1 MVIETLQPLATQ
13 EAGAEREARRAES
26 ALRSHFTVL
35 PLRQQ
40 RVLALHY
47 VAGLS
52 GSEIGQWL
60 TDEPGSIQDDL
71 RAAVDFLRRRLTGE
85 SGLAVERCLAPEI
98 FSRVICGHV
107 QAPPGLLERVLE
119 RIEAYERERRAREWA
134 GLPPW
139 TRWSR
144 KLHAALFR
152 NSVL

>member
-1 MVIETLQPLATQ
+1 MVIETLQPLAMQ
-13 EAGAEREARRAES
+13 EAGAEHEARRAES
-26 ALRSHFTVL
+26 ALRSHFAVL

-52 GSEIGQWL
+52 GPEIVQWL
-60 TDEPGSIQDDL
+60 PDEPCSIQDEL
-71 RAAVDFLRRRLTGE
+71 RSAIDFLRRRLTGE
-85 SGLAVERCLAPEI
+85 AGLAVERCLAPEM

-134 GLPPW
+134 CLPPW

-144 KLHAALFR
+144 RFQAAFFR
-152 NSVL
+152 STVL